1 MKTGKASKTAQYM
14 ALFRAL
20 ETTRDPEDRLFTDP
34 YAIHFLDSGLKLATR
49 ASTIP
54 FVWRFIGRTIQKR
67 IPGAFS
73 SGLAR
78 TRYIDDLLRTT
89 IADGSKQVV
98 ILGAGFDTRAV
109 RLDFLRSV
117 PVIEIDH
124 PDTARLKIATYKKRL
139 GSLPENILC
148 CQIDF
153 NKQSLD
159 GLARQHH
166 FDFTK
171 PTTIIW
177 EGVTNYLTE
186 EAVNLTFSF
195 IARFPKGSQVIFT
208 YIHQDVLDNPAL
220 FEGGEKLMSDLNNIE
235 ERWTFGLTPE
245 QVPDYLQKF
254 GLTLREDLGATDYR
268 KKYIPGR
275 SEKGYE
281 FYRVA
286 LAERSR

>member
-1 MKTGKASKTAQYM
+1 MKTGKASRTAQYM

-20 ETTRDPEDRLFTDP
+20 ETNRDPGDRLFTDP
-34 YAIHFLDSGLKLATR
+34 YARHFLDSGLKLATM
-49 ASTIP
+49 AFKIP
-54 FVWRFIGRTIQKR
+54 LFRKFIGRTINKK

-78 TRYIDDLLRTT
+78 TKYIDDLVQKT
-89 IADGSKQVV
+89 INNGSRQVV
-98 ILGAGFDTRAV
+98 ILGAGFDTRAL

-124 PDTARLKIATYKKRL
+124 PDTSRFKIETFKKKF
-139 GSLPENILC
+139 GNLPDNIAYY
-148 CQIDF
+148 QIDF

-159 GLARQHH
+159 GLAKLHH

-177 EGVTNYLTE
+177 EGVTNYLTS
-186 EAVNLTFSF
+186 EAVGLTFSF
-195 IARFPKGSQVIFT
+195 IARFPKGSHVIFT
-208 YIHQDVLDNPAL
+208 YVHQHVLDKPGL
-220 FEGGEKLMSDLNNIE
+220 FEGGEKLLSDLENIE
-235 ERWTFGLTPE
+235 ERWTFGLLPE
-245 QVPDYLQKF
+245 QLPEYLKKF
-254 GLTLREDLGATDYR
+254 GFTLREDLGATDYR
-268 KKYIPGR
+268 NKYIPGR

-286 LAERSR
+286 MAEK

>member
-1 MKTGKASKTAQYM
+1 MKTGKASRTAQYM

-20 ETTRDPEDRLFTDP
+20 ETTRDPEDRLFADP

-49 ASTIP
+49 ASKIP
-54 FVWRFIGRTIQKR
+54 FFRKVIDRSIQKR

-78 TRYIDDLLRTT
+78 TRYIDDLLRKT
-89 IADGSKQVV
+89 ITEGSMQVI

-109 RLDFLRSV
+109 RLDFLRSL

-124 PDTARLKIATYKKRL
+124 PDTARLKIAIYKKKL
-139 GSLPENILC
+139 GSLPENITC

-186 EAVNLTFSF
+186 EAVNLTFAF
-195 IARFPKGSQVIFT
+195 IARFPKGSHVIFT
-208 YIHQDVLDNPAL
+208 YVHQQVLKTPGL
-220 FEGGEKLMSDLNNIE
+220 FEGGEKLLSDLNNID
-235 ERWTFGLTPE
+235 ERWTFGFMPE
-245 QVPDYLQKF
+245 QLPEYLQKY
-254 GLTLREDLGATDYR
+254 GLILAEDLGANDYR
-268 KKYIPGR
+268 NKYIPGR

-286 LAERSR
+286 MAGRS